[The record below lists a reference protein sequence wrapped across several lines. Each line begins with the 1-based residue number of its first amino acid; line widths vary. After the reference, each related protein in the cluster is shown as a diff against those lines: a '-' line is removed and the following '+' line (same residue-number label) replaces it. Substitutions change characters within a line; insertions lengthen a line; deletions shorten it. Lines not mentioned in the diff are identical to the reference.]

1 MQRTIRIL
9 LLSLLPL
16 LFLQGCKTTQ
26 YVGMLEVVGN
36 EPFSEWILRTE
47 EGNLIQLLVDETAR
61 PTVQMYH
68 GQLVRVRGQKG
79 KGILF
84 QKPVT
89 TLRLKC
95 GKKDRSTPE

>member
-1 MQRTIRIL
+1 MQQTIRIL

-26 YVGMLEVVGN
+26 YVGMLEAVGN

-47 EGNLIQLLVDETAR
+47 DGNVIQLLLDETTR
-61 PTVQMYH
+61 PTLQKYH

-79 KGILF
+79 KGVLF

-95 GKKDRSTPE
+95 SKKDRNAPE